1 MILRNKFYIILI
13 VWLFFSY
20 LTILHIVKICFIPY
34 WWYTNMCNDFNLNDI
49 VSTDVFKQ
57 LRFLKLIDETE
68 LRNLRIRNEYKLLRE
83 KFAASASIGIL
94 MDKYSLSDSS
104 LNNILFRK
112 RFFKLKSPMVYS

>member
-1 MILRNKFYIILI
+1 
-13 VWLFFSY
+13 
-20 LTILHIVKICFIPY
+20 
-34 WWYTNMCNDFNLNDI
+34 MCNDFNLNDI